1 MQKNFVGGVVYAF
14 APYGRNMVET
24 AFIRLVTLLQDSM
37 NAVLYLTHKKL
48 QYGMNANST
57 TRISCVRIHA
67 DIEPLFADFLL
78 TLCYD

>member
-1 MQKNFVGGVVYAF
+1 M
-14 APYGRNMVET
+14 PSC
-24 AFIRLVTLLQDSM
+24 IS
-37 NAVLYLTHKKL
+37 THKKL